1 MSNIFLYFIIFDN
14 KNKTYSCHTSFWLPE
29 LWLNWLASLREH
41 RFVHDIDDKHSLTH
55 IQKNLF
61 QKISLF
67 IYAQVWPWQWSWIV
81 CIANVHFAS
90 NFRTDMQGVDIFSLG
105 SMLNMLPCQDGWQT
119 GHLKPLCTTLCI
131 LQLLN
136 GEGQPA
142 LADQMGSD
150 LISTSHCNSNYQ
162 GPHNMWRP
170 NTFLD
175 GFLM

>member
-1 MSNIFLYFIIFDN
+1 MSYIILTPWVVIKLTSVNIDLYMILMISILSHIF
-14 KNKTYSCHTSFWLPE
+14 
-29 LWLNWLASLREH
+29 RM
-41 RFVHDIDDKHSLTH
+41 H
-55 IQKNLF
+55 IVKNLF

-90 NFRTDMQGVDIFSLG
+90 YFRTDMQGVDIFSLG
-105 SMLNMLPCQDGWQT
+105 SMLNMLPCQYGWQT